1 MIGKLECI
9 RENSGDIANLTLSI
23 KKGSLR
29 SKKILSRQR
38 GKSVEAHFI
47 DKDELNYPNPNVP
60 FFCLEALRYQEIAFI
75 HFAHGTSVF
84 VFVFPSVTLLK
95 KKQRISDEKLA

>member
-60 FFCLEALRYQEIAFI
+60 LFCFRLCVIKKSLLFTLHMGLQSLYLCYQ
-75 HFAHGTSVF
+75 V
-84 VFVFPSVTLLK
+84 
-95 KKQRISDEKLA
+95 